1 MTINETKY
9 TIESKNYYVKTPEKL
24 KLAADIAL
32 ALIPIVTSAE
42 LTAPEFPGKQWVFWG
57 LITVLSLFK
66 LVSKFVA
73 DSNDPGYGPAQ

>member
-24 KLAADIAL
+24 KLVADIAL
-32 ALIPIVTSAE
+32 ALIPIITSAE
-42 LTAPEFPGKQWVFWG
+42 MTSPEFPGKAWVFWG
-57 LITVLSLFK
+57 LITFLSLFK

-73 DSNDPGYGPAQ
+73 DANDPGYERTQ